1 MLLDYALGGDKMG
14 LPESKLNA
22 VPALK
27 KKSGYR
33 WVVLGII
40 FLVYLVCMADR
51 TNIGV
56 VLPFIKE
63 EFTLN
68 NFQAGAIASFFFLGY
83 AITQIPAG
91 FWLGK
96 KGSRGI
102 ATIAIL
108 AFSVVTFLL
117 GTVKSATALVL
128 MRLGL
133 GITEGPAP
141 VSMTSTINQWF
152 PAKEKATA
160 TGVYIASTQL
170 APIVVPI
177 IATLIAIEFG
187 WRYVFFFFAIPGILL
202 AAVWYIFVRSK
213 PEDSPNVSQAELEYI
228 RQTETASNVG
238 ASERKSLGWIDKAI
252 RYQKVQPLTT
262 YKSIFKSWNIMG
274 NTLTYFFMNSVNYG
288 LLTWVPMYLVN
299 EKGYSL
305 MKMGLLASTPAIG
318 GLIGA
323 VLGGVI
329 SDKVF
334 LKRRKPTMIM
344 TAFFAAI
351 MMFVVTNIPN
361 NGVLIAI
368 CLGLAG
374 FFLNI
379 GWPSF
384 TAYPMGLTNRE
395 TYPVA
400 IATVNSGGNLGGF
413 FSPMIVGALLDATGN
428 YNLAFGFFGILL
440 ILGFIVILTLKEPV
454 QD

>member
-1 MLLDYALGGDKMG
+1 MA
-14 LPESKLNA
+14 LPESKINA
-22 VPALK
+22 RPVLK
-27 KKSGYR
+27 QKSSYR
-33 WVVLGII
+33 WVVLMII
-40 FLVYLVCMADR
+40 FGVYLVCMADR

-91 FWLGK
+91 FLLGK
-96 KGSRGI
+96 KGTRGV
-102 ATIAIL
+102 AAVAIL
-108 AFSVVTFLL
+108 AFSIVTFLL
-117 GTVKSATALVL
+117 GTVKSATTLVL
-128 MRLGL
+128 LRLGL
-133 GITEGPAP
+133 GVSEGPAP

-177 IATLIAIEFG
+177 IATWIAMTQG
-187 WRYVFFFFAIPGILL
+187 WRSVFFWFAIPGVIM
-202 AAVWYIFVRSK
+202 AIVWYLFVRSK
-213 PEDSPNVSQAELEYI
+213 PEESSQVSEAELEYI
-228 RQTETASNVG
+228 RQ
-238 ASERKSLGWIDKAI
+238 SEVVKEVKDGEQKSLGWIDKVI

-262 YKSIFKSWNIMG
+262 SKSVFKSWNILG
-274 NTLTYFFMNSVNYG
+274 NTLTYFFMNSVLYG

-299 EKGYSL
+299 AKGYSL
-305 MKMGLLASTPAIG
+305 MKMGFLASTPAIG
-318 GLIGA
+318 GLVGA
-323 VLGGVI
+323 ILGGVI
-329 SDKVF
+329 SDKIF
-334 LKRRKPTMIM
+334 LKRRKPTMLI
-344 TAFFAAI
+344 TAIFAAI

-361 NGVLIAI
+361 NGVLIAL

-379 GWPSF
+379 GWPAF
-384 TAYPMGLTNRE
+384 TAYPMGLTNRD

-413 FSPMIVGALLDATGN
+413 FSPMIVGAILDATGN
-428 YNLAFGFFGILL
+428 YNLAFGFFGVLL
-440 ILGFIVILTLKEPV
+440 VLGFIVILTLKEPI
-454 QD
+454 QN

>member
-1 MLLDYALGGDKMG
+1 MG

-27 KKSGYR
+27 KKSSYR

-40 FLVYLVCMADR
+40 FLVYFVCMADR

-63 EFTLN
+63 DFSLN

-91 FWLGK
+91 FMLGK

-102 ATIAIL
+102 ATVAIL

-152 PAKEKATA
+152 PAREKATA

-170 APIVVPI
+170 APIIVPI
-177 IATLIAIEFG
+177 LATWIAIEFG
-187 WRYVFFFFAIPGILL
+187 WRYVFFFFAIPGLIL
-202 AAVWYIFVRSK
+202 AAVWYFFVRSK

-228 RQTETASNVG
+228 RQNETVSDVNVG
-238 ASERKSLGWIDKAI
+238 EQKSLGWIDKVI

-262 YKSIFKSWNIMG
+262 YKSVFTSWNILG

-288 LLTWVPMYLVN
+288 LLTWIPMYLVN

-323 VLGGVI
+323 ILGGVL

-344 TAFFAAI
+344 TAVFAAI

-379 GWPSF
+379 GWPAF
-384 TAYPMGLTNRE
+384 TAYPMGLTNRD

-413 FSPMIVGALLDATGN
+413 FSPMIVGAMLDATGN
-428 YNLAFGFFGILL
+428 YNLAFGFFGVLL
-440 ILGFIVILTLKEPV
+440 ILGFVVILTLKEPV
-454 QD
+454 QN

>member
-1 MLLDYALGGDKMG
+1 MG

-27 KKSGYR
+27 KKSSYR

-40 FLVYLVCMADR
+40 FLVYFVCMADR

-63 EFTLN
+63 DFSLN

-91 FWLGK
+91 FMLGK

-102 ATIAIL
+102 ATVAIL

-152 PAKEKATA
+152 PAREKATA

-170 APIVVPI
+170 APIIVPI
-177 IATLIAIEFG
+177 LATWIAIEFG
-187 WRYVFFFFAIPGILL
+187 WRYVFFFFAIPGLIL
-202 AAVWYIFVRSK
+202 AAVWYFFVRSK

-228 RQTETASNVG
+228 RQNETVSDVYVG
-238 ASERKSLGWIDKAI
+238 EQKSLGWIDRVI

-262 YKSIFKSWNIMG
+262 YKSVFTSWNILG

-288 LLTWVPMYLVN
+288 LLTWIPMYLVN

-323 VLGGVI
+323 ILGGVL

-344 TAFFAAI
+344 TAVFAAI

-379 GWPSF
+379 GWPAF
-384 TAYPMGLTNRE
+384 TAYPMGLTNRD

-413 FSPMIVGALLDATGN
+413 FSPMIVGAMLDATGN
-428 YNLAFGFFGILL
+428 YNLAFGFFGVLL
-440 ILGFIVILTLKEPV
+440 ILGFVVILTLKEPV
-454 QD
+454 QN

>member
-1 MLLDYALGGDKMG
+1 MG

-27 KKSGYR
+27 KKSSYR

-40 FLVYLVCMADR
+40 FLVYFVCMADR

-63 EFTLN
+63 DFSLN

-91 FWLGK
+91 FMLGK

-102 ATIAIL
+102 ATVAIL

-152 PAKEKATA
+152 PAREKATA

-170 APIVVPI
+170 APIIVPI
-177 IATLIAIEFG
+177 LATWIAIEFG
-187 WRYVFFFFAIPGILL
+187 WRYVFFFFAIPGLIL
-202 AAVWYIFVRSK
+202 AAVWYFFVRSK

-228 RQTETASNVG
+228 RQNETVSDVNVG
-238 ASERKSLGWIDKAI
+238 EQKSLGWIDKVI

-262 YKSIFKSWNIMG
+262 YKSVFTSWNILG

-288 LLTWVPMYLVN
+288 LLTWIPMYLVN

-323 VLGGVI
+323 ILGGVL

-379 GWPSF
+379 GWPAF
-384 TAYPMGLTNRE
+384 TAYPMGLTNRD

-413 FSPMIVGALLDATGN
+413 FSPMIVGAMLDATGN
-428 YNLAFGFFGILL
+428 YNLAFGFFGVLL
-440 ILGFIVILTLKEPV
+440 ILGFVVILTLKEPV
-454 QD
+454 QN